1 MKNGTRVPEGGGC
14 WWFLIN
20 VWHKSGVRNLP
31 SSTWRRGVPA
41 AANEMA
47 KWWAISVA
55 IGGYLERIPS
65 GWKGRHF
72 VCVFFL
78 VESYVYQKF
87 YNHVYY
93 KIIAKVRCLK
103 LHIFPIYPLTRVIFL
118 QENERKNYKKLICS
132 REINIFFQLKDVKL
146 ESMQIDKGVIWILPF
161 NWKCFIQDRR
171 FALQNPSSSRWFAF
185 FDTWIQQTICGYFPR
200 GYILTFP
207 VPHFVISQRASSW
220 KKNVQNWSKWCKS
233 FFFLLRHQ
241 ELWKMDAP
249 SRVQTKKCH
258 SHVRKNNPSS
268 VIKNRE
274 LHNLG
279 PRVLFV
285 FRVCAFL
292 KMGAHKPS

>member
-14 WWFLIN
+14 WWFLNN

-31 SSTWRRGVPA
+31 SSTWREGGVPA

-65 GWKGRHF
+65 GWKDRHF
-72 VCVFFL
+72 VVFL

-87 YNHVYY
+87 YNHVNY

-161 NWKCFIQDRR
+161 DWKCFIQDRR
-171 FALQNPSSSRWFAF
+171 FTLQNPSSSRWFAF

-233 FFFLLRHQ
+233 FFSP
-241 ELWKMDAP
+241 AP
-249 SRVQTKKCH
+249 PRALENGCPLTSADKK
-258 SHVRKNNPSS
+258 VPF
-268 VIKNRE
+268 
-274 LHNLG
+274 
-279 PRVLFV
+279 PRP
-285 FRVCAFL
+285 
-292 KMGAHKPS
+292 KK